1 MMAFEVRALKAMERS
16 RKSKGVTKIVD
27 FGILILKNF
36 GKDHKSEILASYYV
50 MPGFHFSLEQA
61 LGCQSFTRDDI
72 WLLT

>member
-27 FGILILKNF
+27 YGILILKNF
-36 GKDHKSEILASYYV
+36 GKDHKSEILACYYV

-61 LGCQSFTRDDI
+61 LGCQNFTRDDI